1 MSSSGMITPAASLSE
16 VRGAQA
22 SDNLKKTDPANS
34 AKIQKSAREFE
45 AVLLSH
51 WLEEAEQSFA
61 SVPGSDQEADTDPGK
76 DQFHAIAMQA
86 VGSALTGGHG
96 GLGIAAMVARNL
108 ESRATHHDADSTVQ
122 IKDLHPAPPPAMP
135 LTSPNSLKMNGLRTT
150 SISVHPLITP
160 KVTK

>member
-1 MSSSGMITPAASLSE
+1 MSSTSLVTPAVSLSDL
-16 VRGAQA
+16 RGTQA
-22 SDNLKKTDPANS
+22 AEKLESLKKTDSGNA

-51 WLEEAEQSFA
+51 WLEQAEQSFA
-61 SVPGSDQEADTDPGK
+61 TVPGSDEDPDADPGR

-96 GLGIAAMVARNL
+96 GLGIAAMVAKHL
-108 ESRATHHDADSTVQ
+108 EAQAAHKAAVNVLEP
-122 IKDLHPAPPPAMP
+122 KDLKPVPISIKP
-135 LTSPNSLKMNGLRTT
+135 LVTA
-150 SISVHPLITP
+150 

>member
-1 MSSSGMITPAASLSE
+1 VSSTGLAAPAVSLSD

-22 SDNLKKTDPANS
+22 AEKLKNTDSGNS

-51 WLEEAEQSFA
+51 WLEQAEQSFA
-61 SVPGSDQEADTDPGK
+61 TVPGSDEDPDSDPGR

-86 VGSALTGGHG
+86 LGGALTGGHG
-96 GLGIAAMVARNL
+96 GLGIAAMVAKHL
-108 ESRATHHDADSTVQ
+108 EAKAAQKASVNTTET
-122 IKDLHPAPPPAMP
+122 KDLQVNPVPVR
-135 LTSPNSLKMNGLRTT
+135 GL
-150 SISVHPLITP
+150 VTP

>member
-1 MSSSGMITPAASLSE
+1 MSSTGMITPAVSLSE

-22 SDNLKKTDPANS
+22 VDNLKNTDPGNS

-51 WLEEAEQSFA
+51 WLEQAEQSFA
-61 SVPGSDQEADTDPGK
+61 SVPGSDQDPDADPGR

-96 GLGIAAMVARNL
+96 GLGIAAMVAKHL
-108 ESRATHHDADSTVQ
+108 EARAGHKEPDKSLIIH
-122 IKDLHPAPPPAMP
+122 DLHAAP
-135 LTSPNSLKMNGLRTT
+135 
-150 SISVHPLITP
+150 ISVRDLVTP
-160 KVTK
+160 KVAK

>member
-1 MSSSGMITPAASLSE
+1 MSSTSLVTPAVSLSDL
-16 VRGAQA
+16 RGTQA
-22 SDNLKKTDPANS
+22 ADKLEKLKDTDPGNA

-51 WLEEAEQSFA
+51 WLEQAEQSFA
-61 SVPGSDQEADTDPGK
+61 SVPGSDDDPDADPGR

-96 GLGIAAMVARNL
+96 GLGIAAMVAKHL
-108 ESRATHHDADSTVQ
+108 EAQAAHKAAVNAMET
-122 IKDLHPAPPPAMP
+122 KDLKPAPISIKP
-135 LTSPNSLKMNGLRTT
+135 L
-150 SISVHPLITP
+150 VTP

>member
-1 MSSSGMITPAASLSE
+1 MSSNGMITPAVSLSE

-22 SDNLKKTDPANS
+22 AEKLKSTDSGNT

-51 WLEEAEQSFA
+51 WLEQAEQSFA
-61 SVPGSDQEADTDPGK
+61 SVPGSDADPDADPGR

-96 GLGIAAMVARNL
+96 GLGIGAMVAKHL
-108 ESRATHHDADSTVQ
+108 EARTAHKDDAKPLN
-122 IKDLHPAPPPAMP
+122 IKELHQAPISIKP
-135 LTSPNSLKMNGLRTT
+135 L
-150 SISVHPLITP
+150 
-160 KVTK
+160 VTQR

>member
-1 MSSSGMITPAASLSE
+1 VSSTGIAMPAVSLSD

-22 SDNLKKTDPANS
+22 AEKLKDTDPANT

-61 SVPGSDQEADTDPGK
+61 SVPGSDSDPDADPGR

-96 GLGIAAMVARNL
+96 GLGIAAMVAKHL
-108 ESRATHHDADSTVQ
+108 EAPAAHKDAAKSLDTKGVTPVPIS
-122 IKDLHPAPPPAMP
+122 IKP
-135 LTSPNSLKMNGLRTT
+135 L
-150 SISVHPLITP
+150 VTP

>member
-1 MSSSGMITPAASLSE
+1 VSSTGIVTPAVSLSE
-16 VRGAQA
+16 IRSAQVA
-22 SDNLKKTDPANS
+22 EKLKNTDSGNP

-51 WLEEAEQSFA
+51 WLEQAEQSFA
-61 SVPGSDQEADTDPGK
+61 SVPGSDQDSDADPGR

-96 GLGIAAMVARNL
+96 GLGIAAMVAKHL
-108 ESRATHHDADSTVQ
+108 EAQTARKDAVKSGI
-122 IKDLHPAPPPAMP
+122 IKDLRAVPISIKP
-135 LTSPNSLKMNGLRTT
+135 L
-150 SISVHPLITP
+150 VTP